1 MSKTALWVVIGA
13 AAFVVVALAVLT
25 PTVIVDDND
34 GHVHGVRVTARGG
47 RTPYAPAPLRAGRC
61 PNLRRCLEN
70 HGFGGPNRTLPTP
83 DRLRGAFRDCA
94 PGSAASC
101 KTQAGWF
108 C

>member
-47 RTPYAPAPLRAGRC
+47 WTPYAPAPPSGPF

-70 HGFGGPNRTLPTP
+70 HGLGGQNRTLPTP

-94 PGSAASC
+94 PRLGR
-101 KTQAGWF
+101 
-108 C
+108 